1 MSSKQPPK
9 ATTVCAI
16 KNTDDPIDQA
26 TLQKLVDKL
35 KSRADTLFDAA
46 RDSDSQNVDNNG
58 KGHARAFISGQA
70 TAYRRAAEMLE
81 ALYELP
87 F

>member
-1 MSSKQPPK
+1 MD
-9 ATTVCAI
+9 T
-16 KNTDDPIDQA
+16 KNIPTTDDPIEQVE
-26 TLQKLVDKL
+26 LQRLVDKL
-35 KSRADTLFDAA
+35 RLRADTLFDAA
-46 RDSDSQNVDNNG
+46 RDSDSQNVDSNG

>member
-1 MSSKQPPK
+1 MKTAMDK
-9 ATTVCAI
+9 I

-26 TLQKLVDKL
+26 TLQKL
-35 KSRADTLFDAA
+35 
-46 RDSDSQNVDNNG
+46 VDNNG